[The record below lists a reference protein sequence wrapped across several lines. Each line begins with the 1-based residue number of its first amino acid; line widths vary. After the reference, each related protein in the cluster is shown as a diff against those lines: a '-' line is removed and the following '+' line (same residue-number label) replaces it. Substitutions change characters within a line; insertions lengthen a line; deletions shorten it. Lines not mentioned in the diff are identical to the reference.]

1 MDPTRLPQAPYGPRF
16 GDGVRQEPS
25 MERRT
30 FRALV
35 SGGLLAVPLTAEAQ
49 QAGKVYQIGFLGPGS
64 AEGYTDLLQGLRARL
79 RELGYVE
86 GRLFLNTDS
95 PRINGGHDDWRWRD
109 VHTAG
114 IWIRIRTAQPPTRSA
129 TNARLRTLTHS

>member
-49 QAGKVYQIGFLGPGS
+49 QAVMRTT
-64 AEGYTDLLQGLRARL
+64 EGYTDLLQGLRARL